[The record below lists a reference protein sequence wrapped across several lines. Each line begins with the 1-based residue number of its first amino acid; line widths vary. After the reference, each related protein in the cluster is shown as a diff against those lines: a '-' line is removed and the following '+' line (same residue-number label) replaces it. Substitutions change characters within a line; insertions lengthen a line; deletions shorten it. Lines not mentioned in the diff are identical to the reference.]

1 MQINQN
7 KTFNSGILVK
17 GVLIPKLLNNPASY
31 SFINLDFLLPHIA
44 HFDDK
49 ANLPFLVFIIL
60 TSIFF
65 VFLLHF
71 KQYVSI
77 FVL

>member
-1 MQINQN
+1 M
-7 KTFNSGILVK
+7 FNNGILFS
-17 GVLIPKLLNNPASY
+17 GVLIPKLLNNPSASY
-31 SFINLDFLLPHIA
+31 FFINLDFLLPNTA

-49 ANLPFLVFIIL
+49 GSLLFVVFIIFA
-60 TSIFF
+60 SIFF

-71 KQYVSI
+71 KQYVSM